1 MGVIAGFGF
10 GIKYTGAITGISLV
24 ILMIWRRP
32 RAMIRTLAYFCIP
45 ALIISLP
52 WLLKNLHVGNP
63 FYPFLGQGVGWDPI
77 RQAWYSQV
85 GTGLL
90 SSSPSQLLSAP
101 IIMTIIGAEGAETW
115 HASFGPLM
123 LMLAPTL
130 IMGWGVYRGKAW
142 FRYGLAFIGL
152 LYAAWLYGAAI
163 SRLLV
168 QPRLLFPILPIL
180 VVLLAAS
187 YLRLSEVTIGSLSMR
202 RIFLA
207 LFVLVLV
214 LTMFNQ
220 IGNFLEGHALQVV
233 LGWENNEDYLYRH
246 LGWYHAAIR
255 RLDSLPEQSQ
265 VLFLFEPRTYYC
277 PPARCIP
284 DGVLDRWNWLRR
296 RDLSNPEILS
306 EWREEGVTHVLIYQT
321 GVELLYE
328 GEDPLSEADWDALA
342 SLVAEGLVEIENFG
356 DAYLLYQ
363 LQEP

>member
-1 MGVIAGFGF
+1 
-10 GIKYTGAITGISLV
+10 
-24 ILMIWRRP
+24 
-32 RAMIRTLAYFCIP
+32 
-45 ALIISLP
+45 
-52 WLLKNLHVGNP
+52 
-63 FYPFLGQGVGWDPI
+63 
-77 RQAWYSQV
+77 
-85 GTGLL
+85 
-90 SSSPSQLLSAP
+90 
-101 IIMTIIGAEGAETW
+101 
-115 HASFGPLM
+115 M

-130 IMGWGVYRGKAW
+130 ILGWGAFRGKAW

-180 VVLLAAS
+180 AVLLAAS
-187 YLRLSEVTIGSLSMR
+187 YLRLSEMTIGSLSMR

-207 LFVLVLV
+207 LLVLVLV

-233 LGWENNEDYLYRH
+233 LGWDTNEDYLYRH
-246 LGWYHAAIR
+246 LGWYYAAMR
-255 RLDSLPEQSQ
+255 RLDSLPEHSQ

-277 PPARCIP
+277 PPDRCIP

-306 EWREEGVTHVLIYQT
+306 EWRQDGVTHVLIYQT

-328 GEDPLSEADWDALA
+328 GEDPLSESDWDALA
-342 SLVAEGLVEIENFG
+342 TLVDEDLVEIENFG